1 MSYKKEVILSDLC
14 SLSGESKYIYNK
26 IKTFYD
32 DFSKNNP
39 KDMEIVINIIKSK
52 YKLPVNTKDGNKMF
66 KLSLRFLDEFI
77 TRYCSY
83 YKIIIPV
90 NTRYVRNDIFNIY
103 IQYQARLK
111 SHHKDY
117 FDPFKRVKECD
128 KFEFETNG
136 FKFITT
142 LCQLNFFQWII
153 ENDILKFIE
162 NNLETII
169 KNKKEVDEYY
179 KNIKNSKNK
188 KDSQSTSST
197 QSISSENRT
206 KISFILEL

>member
-1 MSYKKEVILSDLC
+1 MSSSDLINVC

-39 KDMEIVINIIKSK
+39 KDMAIVIDIIKSK
-52 YKLPVNTKDGNKMF
+52 YKIPLVTKEGTKMF

-90 NTRYVRNDIFNIY
+90 NTKYVRNDIFNIY

-117 FDPFKRVKECD
+117 FDPFKRIKECD
-128 KFEFETNG
+128 KFEFETRE
-136 FKFITT
+136 FKFVTT

-162 NNLETII
+162 NNLATII
-169 KNKKEVDEYY
+169 QNKKEVDEFF
-179 KNIKNSKNK
+179 KNK
-188 KDSQSTSST
+188 KSKKDTSST
-197 QSISSENRT
+197 TSTQSMSSDNKT